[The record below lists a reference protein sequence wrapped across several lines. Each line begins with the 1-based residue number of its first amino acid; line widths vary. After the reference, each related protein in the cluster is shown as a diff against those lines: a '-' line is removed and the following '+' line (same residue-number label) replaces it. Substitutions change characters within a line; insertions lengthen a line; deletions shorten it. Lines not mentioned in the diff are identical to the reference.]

1 MPFVKG
7 QSGNPGGRPGVPADV
22 RELCKSRA
30 VDAINTLAAVM
41 TDVEAPPAARV
52 AAANAILDRGFG
64 KPAQTIN
71 ANVARSIVEYSDA
84 ELLAIATGSGSD
96 DPAEAGR
103 SGESDSVH

>member
-71 ANVARSIVEYSDA
+71 ANVSRSVTDFSDA
-84 ELLAIATGSGSD
+84 ELFAIAAGSG
-96 DPAEAGR
+96 AGDLAAPD
-103 SGESDSVH
+103 GTETAH